1 MPLPARYQNTID
13 RLTQQLPALLGENLY
28 SCVLYGSAVRG
39 HVVDK
44 VSDINILI
52 VLNESTPD
60 AHIAIADCLEGT
72 IYVDPFIIAR
82 RGMERSFNV
91 FAIKFRSIK
100 RNYQV
105 LAGADPIKDFTV
117 SDERVRFLAEQ
128 ALRNLRLRSVNTF
141 IHQRKNVTRYTRFLL
156 NTYTALFTYVGEI
169 MRLDHHDVP
178 REYSERIPLIQDYFK
193 IDTTILST
201 LEKIQANP
209 DQVTVKSIPHI
220 HQQLFSFLD
229 GIVSWMEK
237 SW

>member
-1 MPLPARYQNTID
+1 MSLPARYQNTID

-82 RGMERSFNV
+82 QGMERSFNM

-105 LAGADPIKDFTV
+105 LAGADPIKDFSV
-117 SDERVRFLAEQ
+117 PDERVHFLAEQ

-141 IHQRKNVTRYTRFLL
+141 INQRKHTTLYTRFLL

-178 REYSERIPLIQDYFK
+178 RGYSDRIPLIQDYFK
-193 IDTTILST
+193 IDTSILST
-201 LEKIQANP
+201 LENIQSNP
-209 DQVTVKSIPHI
+209 DQVTNRTIPRI
-220 HQQLFSFLD
+220 HHQLFSFLD
-229 GIVSWMEK
+229 GIVRWMEN